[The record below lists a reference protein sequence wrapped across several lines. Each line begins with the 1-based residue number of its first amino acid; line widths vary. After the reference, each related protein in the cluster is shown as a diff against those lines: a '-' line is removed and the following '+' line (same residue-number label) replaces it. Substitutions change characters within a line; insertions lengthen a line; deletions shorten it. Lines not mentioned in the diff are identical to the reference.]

1 MIYQKLFRSSR
12 NRWTFCETINP
23 LPLVSNPFRAILD
36 FREVSMRTKKFPLG
50 LVQVYTGNG
59 KGKTTAALGIALRA
73 AGHRLKVLMIQFLKG
88 GIAYGEL
95 EGAKRLAPYLKIVPM
110 GRECFVNKK
119 KPDPVDVRWA
129 RQGWELAKRSVGS
142 RKYSIVILDE
152 INVAVDYGLIRLKD
166 LTALM
171 KGKPADVE
179 LILTGRYAH
188 PEVVRRADL
197 VTEMKEKKHYYRKG
211 IESRVGIER

>member
-1 MIYQKLFRSSR
+1 MKTGKLR
-12 NRWTFCETINP
+12 
-23 LPLVSNPFRAILD
+23 
-36 FREVSMRTKKFPLG
+36 MG

-73 AGHRLKVLMIQFLKG
+73 AGHRLRVLMIQFLKG
-88 GIAYGEL
+88 GVAYGEL
-95 EGAKRLAPYLKIVPM
+95 ESAKRLAPYLKIVPM

-119 KPDPVDVRWA
+119 DPDPVDARWA
-129 RQGWELAKRSVGS
+129 RKGWDLAKRSVRSG
-142 RKYSIVILDE
+142 KHPVVILDE
-152 INVAVDYGLIRLKD
+152 INVAVAYGLVPLKE

-171 KGKPADVE
+171 KSKPAGVE
-179 LILTGRYAH
+179 LILTGRYAR
-188 PEVVRRADL
+188 PEVIRLADL